1 MAWRLEIGCLW
12 REVGA
17 AGLVWGV
24 GRGLGKMRN
33 RDEVTE
39 GRLEERRGERGA
51 ETGR

>member
-1 MAWRLEIGCLW
+1 MEIGCLW

-24 GRGLGKMRN
+24 GRGPGEMRS
-33 RDEVTE
+33 RDKVTG

-51 ETGR
+51 ETVR